1 MQTSIEIVPP
11 HETGQGASRPPATVT
26 TIVVT
31 YNNERQIEDCLT
43 SVLADPASSGGL
55 IVVDNA
61 SSDATAS
68 VIAERF
74 PQVTLVRSPDNL
86 GFGRACNLAAKQTAG
101 DYLAFVNP
109 DAVLHGE
116 AITRLVRF
124 ARTRPRGGIYGGR
137 TVEPDGT
144 AGIESVFA
152 QPSLWGS
159 FCFGSGL
166 STLAPRTV
174 FDPESMGR
182 WNRDTV
188 REVGFVA
195 GLLMLVDRELW
206 TRLDGFDDDFF
217 MYCEDA
223 DLALRA
229 ARLGYRPCMTP
240 DASVTHEGGG
250 SSPTNGAQRTL
261 LLTGRVTFMRKNW
274 SPLRSRAGIGLL
286 ALGVGLRSA
295 GGEPGWRDAW
305 DTRSVWLHGYTA
317 GGGTR
322 ADDPLG
328 GMRSR
333 GRTALTRAIRTPLY
347 RGNRVA
353 CPCCGGRFRKLI
365 THRGVADARC
375 PRCGSMERHRLL
387 WLYLQQRTDLHTRRH
402 RVLHLAPET
411 AIQRLLK
418 RLPNID
424 YVSADLASPLAD
436 VHCDVQSL
444 PFEDASFDVVIC
456 NHVLEHIP
464 DDRRAMAE
472 LARVTARGGFA
483 VLMCPVARDRA
494 TTLEDPSVTT
504 PQDALRVY
512 SQEDHVRLYGA
523 DYRDRLEAA
532 GFAITIDRFLDE
544 LDDEVI
550 ERYKLRSVHA
560 VFDEDHIYIGRVGG
574 PA

>member
-1 MQTSIEIVPP
+1 M
-11 HETGQGASRPPATVT
+11 
-26 TIVVT
+26 T
-31 YNNERQIEDCLT
+31 YNNARQIEECLA
-43 SVLADPASSGGL
+43 SVLADPAAGGGGGL
-55 IVVDNA
+55 IVFDNA
-61 SSDATAS
+61 SSDATVS

-74 PQVTLVRSPDNL
+74 PQVTLICSPDNL
-86 GFGRACNLAAKQTAG
+86 GFGRACNLAAEQAHS
-101 DYLAFVNP
+101 DFLAFVNP
-109 DAVLHGE
+109 DAVLLGD
-116 AITRLVRF
+116 AITRLVTF

-144 AGIESVFA
+144 PGLESVFA

-166 STLAPRTV
+166 STLAPRTI

-182 WNRDTV
+182 WERDTV

-195 GLLMLVDRELW
+195 GLLMLVDRALW
-206 TRLDGFDDDFF
+206 TRLGGFDHDYF

-250 SSPTNGAQRTL
+250 SSPTSGAGRTL

-286 ALGVGLRSA
+286 ALGVAIRAA
-295 GGEPGWRDAW
+295 GGESGWRDAW
-305 DTRSVWLHGYTA
+305 GTRSRWLRGYARAA
-317 GGGTR
+317 GAR
-322 ADDPLG
+322 AEGARVDDPLG

-347 RGNRVA
+347 HGDRIT
-353 CPCCGGRFRKLI
+353 CPCCGGHFRKLI
-365 THRGVADARC
+365 THRGVPDVRC

-387 WLYLQQRTDLHTRRH
+387 WLYLQQRTDLVTRHH
-402 RVLHLAPET
+402 RVLHMAPET
-411 AIQRLLK
+411 AIQRLLRK
-418 RLPNID
+418 LPNID

-436 VHCDVQSL
+436 VHCDLQSL
-444 PFEDASFDVVIC
+444 PFEDGSFDVVIC

-464 DDRRAMAE
+464 DDRRAMTE
-472 LARVTARGGFA
+472 LARVTAPGGFA
-483 VLMCPVARDRA
+483 LLMCPIAADRA
-494 TTLEDPSVTT
+494 TTLEDPSVKTSE
-504 PQDALRVY
+504 DALRVY

-523 DYRDRLEAA
+523 DYCDRLEAA
-532 GFAITIDRFLDE
+532 GFTMRVERFLEDLDE
-544 LDDEVI
+544 EVV
-550 ERYKLRSVHA
+550 ERYKLRSVHD
-560 VFDEDHIYIGRVGG
+560 VFEEDHIYIGRMSGS
-574 PA
+574 A